1 MLTTDPDTDIVAVI
15 SSLTIANHML
25 SLHGSLLADPF
36 KEPPPT
42 FDRSYLRKSLLPSE
56 ALGLGSAPGPQQAAE
71 TDEAT
76 PIRRVR
82 WQDED
87 SRSSDIDDFSDT
99 QTAVT
104 KIPGI
109 KAGRDASKRKSK
121 SGEADEAS
129 TPSKKRRKES

>member
-1 MLTTDPDTDIVAVI
+1 
-15 SSLTIANHML
+15 ML
-25 SLHGSLLADPF
+25 SLHGSLLSDPF

-56 ALGLGSAPGPQQAAE
+56 ALGLGSATGPKRAAE
-71 TDEAT
+71 TEEVTAT
-76 PIRRVR
+76 PVRRVR

-87 SRSSDIDDFSDT
+87 SRSSDIDEFSDT

-109 KAGRDASKRKSK
+109 KVGRNASKRKSK
-121 SGEADEAS
+121 SGEADESS
-129 TPSKKRRKES
+129 TPSKKRRKET